1 MKILCSLGTHTQ
13 DFSRMAK
20 AVDELAG
27 RMADVQFFVQT
38 GVTRYDFKNVKVH
51 FDFCPKERM
60 VKLVEEADIL
70 ILQGGWGGM
79 EEAVDSGKRCVVIPR
94 IEGSEHVHDQEQLV
108 RKMDALGCVIGCFDE
123 KELEECVAKA
133 LKREMK
139 PLEKGDATEAINAA
153 LKKWFG

>member
-51 FDFCPKERM
+51 FDFCPKESM
-60 VKLVEEADIL
+60 VKLVEETDI
-70 ILQGGWGGM
+70 
-79 EEAVDSGKRCVVIPR
+79 DSARWLGRHGR
-94 IEGSEHVHDQEQLV
+94 GSGQRQTMCRDSSY
-108 RKMDALGCVIGCFDE
+108 
-123 KELEECVAKA
+123 
-133 LKREMK
+133 
-139 PLEKGDATEAINAA
+139 
-153 LKKWFG
+153 